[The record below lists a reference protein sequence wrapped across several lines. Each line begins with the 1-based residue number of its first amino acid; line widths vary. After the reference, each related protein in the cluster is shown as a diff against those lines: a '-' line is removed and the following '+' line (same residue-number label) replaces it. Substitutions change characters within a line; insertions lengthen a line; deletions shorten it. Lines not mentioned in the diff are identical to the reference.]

1 MKVYKT
7 QDIRNVAILGHGG
20 CGKTSL
26 VEAMAHVT
34 GVTNRQGRV
43 EDGNTISDYD
53 KEEIRRKFSIS
64 TSVVPIE
71 WNFWKI
77 NLLDTPGYLDFAGE
91 VDEALAAADG
101 AIIVINGKSGVEA
114 GTEKAWDY
122 CEKYGIPSISTG
134 EIFRTNIKNETE

>member
-43 EDGNTISDYD
+43 EDGNTISDWAKAGVD
-53 KEEIRRKFSIS
+53 KAAALGLIKGYEDGSFAPAKNIRRDESM
-64 TSVVPIE
+64 VVIYRLL
-71 WNFWKI
+71 
-77 NLLDTPGYLDFAGE
+77 NLE
-91 VDEALAAADG
+91 
-101 AIIVINGKSGVEA
+101 
-114 GTEKAWDY
+114 
-122 CEKYGIPSISTG
+122 
-134 EIFRTNIKNETE
+134 